1 MKKILVCTFLIVVSI
16 SLVFT
21 GCTKENNIEE
31 EYVEVHMNTKDN
43 ESATAEGKTAN
54 MKWKISEFS
63 DLRQVVLVMEGK
75 SIKDLDL
82 TGEYDTLLKT
92 TFDTHTEWPS
102 KDKLPEEFNPQEII
116 EIGKNPGLGIR
127 DLHNQGIIAQ
137 GINVAIIDQP
147 LLLGHEEYKDKVVK
161 YTAIECEDVGPQMHG
176 PAVASI
182 LVGKDCGV
190 APGASLY
197 YWAEPSWKGD
207 YLYRTTALDQI
218 IQHNKDKPLNERIR
232 VVSVSKGFSPD
243 EDNLSM
249 WKEKIEEAE
258 DNGIIVVHC
267 SDEGDEGFF
276 GLGCKLYEDRDNPE
290 NYDICYFLDDKSF
303 LESKK
308 LLYVPID
315 NRTTADYKGEN
326 DYTFWAQGGLSWG
339 SPYLAGVI
347 ALGFQINPNLEQEE
361 IYQYLRET
369 GTPFNGGCIINPKAF
384 IQKVNEID

>member
-1 MKKILVCTFLIVVSI
+1 MKKILVCIFLMIVSI
-16 SLVFT
+16 SLVFS
-21 GCTKENNIEE
+21 GCTKENDIEKE
-31 EYVEVHMNTKDN
+31 HVETHLNTEDN
-43 ESATAEGKTAN
+43 ESAIVEEKTAN
-54 MKWKISEFS
+54 MKPKISEFS

-82 TGEYDTLLKT
+82 TGEYDTLLKI

-102 KDKLPEEFNPQEII
+102 KDKLPKEFNPQEII

-127 DLHNQGIIAQ
+127 DLHNQGITGQ

-190 APGASLY
+190 VPDASLY

-207 YLYRTTALDQI
+207 YIYRTTALDQI
-218 IQHNKDKPLNERIR
+218 IEHNKNKPLNERIR
-232 VVSVSKGFSPD
+232 IVSVSKGFSSD
-243 EDNLSM
+243 EDNLSG
-249 WKEKIEEAE
+249 WKEKIKEAE
-258 DNGIIVVHC
+258 ESGIIVVHC
-267 SDEGDEGFF
+267 SDEGNKGFF
-276 GLGCKLYEDRDNPE
+276 GIGCKLYEDRDNPL
-290 NYDICYFLDDKSF
+290 NYDICYFSDSKSF
-303 LESKK
+303 LKSKN

-315 NRTTADYKGEN
+315 NRTTADFKGEN

-339 SPYLAGVI
+339 APYLAGVI
-347 ALGFQINPNLEQEE
+347 ALGFQVNPNLEQEE

-369 GTPFNGGCIINPKAF
+369 GIPFNGGCIINPKAF
-384 IQKVNEID
+384 IQKVSEID